1 MARVDK
7 TESAIGVC
15 RAPSN
20 AKIED
25 ADFNKVIG
33 VGLNGQGRVV
43 KGAGTSGII
52 GVICPTRI
60 ARNEGSILDI
70 FQLAQFVEVDGIG
83 AGAKVYASNTTGELS
98 TTAEGGTPVGF
109 TVEADRL
116 CVRF

>member
-20 AKIED
+20 AAID
-25 ADFNKVIG
+25 PADFDKVIG
-33 VGLNGQGRVV
+33 VGLNSQGRVV
-43 KGAGTSGII
+43 KGAGTTGII

-60 ARNEGSILDI
+60 ARRENSILDI
-70 FQLAQFVEVDGIG
+70 FQLAQFVDVEGIA
-83 AGAKVYASNTTGELS
+83 AGSAVYASNTDGALS
-98 TTAEGGTPVGF
+98 TTAEGGTRVGF

>member
-15 RAPSN
+15 HAPSN
-20 AKIED
+20 AAID
-25 ADFNKVIG
+25 PADFDKVIG
-33 VGLNGQGRVV
+33 VGINGQGRVV
-43 KGAGTSGII
+43 KGAGKSGII

-60 ARNEGSILDI
+60 ARRENSILDI
-70 FQLAQFVEVDGIG
+70 FQLAQFVEVDGLT
-83 AGAKVYASNTTGELS
+83 AGDKVYASNTTGELS
-98 TTAEGGTPVGF
+98 TTAEGGTEVGF

>member
-20 AKIED
+20 AAIPA
-25 ADFNKVIG
+25 ADFDKVIG
-33 VGLNGQGRVV
+33 VGLNSQGRVV
-43 KGAGTSGII
+43 RGAGTTGII

-70 FQLAQFVEVDGIG
+70 FQLAQFVDVEGLT
-83 AGAKVYASNTTGELS
+83 AGAQVYASDADGTLS
-98 TTAEGGTPVGF
+98 ATAEGGTRVGF

>member
-98 TTAEGGTPVGF
+98 TTAEGGTVVGF